1 MTSIITTKLY
11 TFEEYLN
18 YDDGSDRRYEL
29 VDGRLEVMNPP
40 KLEHFLIARFIEQ
53 AIEAEISRKN
63 LQWFCFKDA
72 GIRTGLNKSRLAD
85 ICVATR
91 EQTRELTNQSLVFQ
105 TPPLLVVEVVS
116 PESVQRDYRYKR
128 SEYAAAEI
136 PEYWIVDPI
145 LNQVSVLVLDAG
157 LYESTVFTGNQKIMS
172 QIFPELTLT
181 VEQVLAAGNIG

>member
-29 VDGRLEVMNPP
+29 VHGRLELINPP

-53 AIEAEISRKN
+53 VMEAEISQKS

-72 GIRTGLNKSRLAD
+72 GIRTGPNKSRLAD
-85 ICVATR
+85 LCVATR
-91 EQTRELTNQSLVFQ
+91 EQTQELSNKSLVFQ

-145 LNQVSVLVLDAG
+145 LNQVSVLGLDEG
-157 LYESTVFTGNQKIMS
+157 LYEETVFTGNQQIVS

-181 VEQVLAAGNIG
+181 VEQILAAGNIG